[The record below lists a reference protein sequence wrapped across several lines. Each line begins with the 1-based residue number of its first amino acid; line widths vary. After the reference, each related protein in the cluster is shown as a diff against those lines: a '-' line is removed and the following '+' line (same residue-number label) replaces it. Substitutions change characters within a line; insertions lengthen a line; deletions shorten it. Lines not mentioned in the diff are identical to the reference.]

1 VVLANAAMALHV
13 TGKYE
18 NYDLAFQ
25 AVVNSLE
32 TGAANQCLK
41 KLISLQ

>member
-1 VVLANAAMALHV
+1 MALHV

-18 NYDLAFQ
+18 SYEQ
-25 AVVNSLE
+25 AYQGAVKSLE
-32 TGAANQCLK
+32 SGAALACLQ

>member
-1 VVLANAAMALHV
+1 MALHV

-18 NYDLAFQ
+18 KYDLAFQ
-25 AVVNSLE
+25 AAVNSLE
-32 TGAANQCLK
+32 TGAANNCLQ